1 MIRKSKIT
9 GRILAIIMTVVL
21 VSASVSGCG
30 RSDKKKDKDAYRQYG
45 INCIEN
51 GNYDDAV
58 EAFQKALDLEVGN
71 VGDEEIDICFYKAK
85 AQYLSG
91 DIDGAIESYTAIID
105 YNGNADAY
113 YLRGCQYFAQN
124 DQDKGMDDFKK
135 AIDKNNKNYELYIG
149 IYETLSKYGM
159 ADQGNEY
166 LADALKIKGDKPD
179 DHMQKGRIYTI
190 QGDYESA
197 IDNLQKAIDGKLVK
211 ANYYM
216 GEAYSKQGDGDNAS
230 KYYQAYLDSG
240 EADAYD
246 LFNMGQSQMEQGN
259 YATAITYFDAALDLD
274 EVPNKQEL
282 MKNEIIAYEYSG
294 DFASAKE
301 CMEDYIEKYPDD
313 SDAEREY
320 QFLETR

>member
-1 MIRKSKIT
+1 MIRKSRIT
-9 GRILAIIMTVVL
+9 GRILAIIMTVAL
-21 VSASVSGCG
+21 VSASFSGCG
-30 RSDKKKDKDAYRQYG
+30 GSDKKKDKDAYRQYG

-51 GNYDDAV
+51 GNYDDAI

-124 DQDKGMDDFKK
+124 DPDKGMDDFKK
-135 AIDKNNKNYELYIG
+135 AINKNNKNYELYIG

-197 IDNLQKAIDGKLVK
+197 IDNLQIGR
-211 ANYYM
+211 
-216 GEAYSKQGDGDNAS
+216 AS
-230 KYYQAYLDSG
+230 
-240 EADAYD
+240 
-246 LFNMGQSQMEQGN
+246 
-259 YATAITYFDAALDLD
+259 
-274 EVPNKQEL
+274 
-282 MKNEIIAYEYSG
+282 
-294 DFASAKE
+294 
-301 CMEDYIEKYPDD
+301 CR
-313 SDAEREY
+313 ERV
-320 QFLETR
+320 

>member
-1 MIRKSKIT
+1 MNT
-9 GRILAIIMTVVL
+9 
-21 VSASVSGCG
+21 
-30 RSDKKKDKDAYRQYG
+30 
-45 INCIEN
+45 
-51 GNYDDAV
+51 
-58 EAFQKALDLEVGN
+58 
-71 VGDEEIDICFYKAK
+71 
-85 AQYLSG
+85 
-91 DIDGAIESYTAIID
+91 
-105 YNGNADAY
+105 
-113 YLRGCQYFAQN
+113 LR
-124 DQDKGMDDFKK
+124 MH
-135 AIDKNNKNYELYIG
+135 LR
-149 IYETLSKYGM
+149 L
-159 ADQGNEY
+159 
-166 LADALKIKGDKPD
+166 KGDKPD

-301 CMEDYIEKYPDD
+301 CMEDYIEEYPDD